1 MAKVYLEDSELTA
14 IGNAI
19 RTKNGATT
27 LYLPS
32 EMPAA
37 INAIQSG
44 GGESEIEKA
53 VLKIQ
58 KNAYYG
64 TYLFANRGW
73 NGVLA
78 VMPAEPLKLSM
89 SGGCSYCF
97 YANTGI
103 TSLPFTL
110 IDMDTSAT
118 NASGK
123 AEHIFDGCSGLKHI
137 PPIKFTNVSSIAYF
151 FSGCY
156 ALEEIPEM
164 TYTINRS
171 YLGTLYVTNNNV
183 FQNCRKIKEIPE
195 SWMNLINQVGRTND
209 SNVSSGNF
217 WGYQGFYY
225 CHNLRKVENLWTPQY
240 TSSMSASRPFD
251 RCSMISKIT
260 FDPTLTRSWTSGT
273 WDLSVYLGYFASSS
287 DATNAG
293 LTTATQVKDATTYAS
308 LKNNP
313 DYWTLLPEYS
323 RFNRVSAAETLASL
337 PTVTKATIKFKGNC
351 GSATDGGAISNLSDE
366 EIAVATAKGW
376 TVTLA

>member
-19 RTKNGATT
+19 RGKNGTT
-27 LYLPS
+27 TKYLPS
-32 EMPAA
+32 QMPAA
-37 INAIQSG
+37 INAIETG
-44 GGESEIEKA
+44 GGEESAIEKA
-53 VLKIQ
+53 VLAIP

-73 NGVLA
+73 NNVLA
-78 VMPAEPLKLSM
+78 LIPAQPLKLSM

-97 YANTGI
+97 YNNTGI
-103 TSLPFTL
+103 TTLPFTS
-110 IDMDTSAT
+110 IQFSTSAI
-118 NASGK
+118 NVSGS
-123 AEHIFDGCSGLKHI
+123 AVNVFDGCSSLTHI
-137 PPIKFTNVSSIAYF
+137 PPIQFTNPSSVAYF
-151 FSGCY
+151 FSGCSK
-156 ALEEIPEM
+156 LEELPEM

-171 YLGTLYVTNNNV
+171 HLGTQYVSHGNI
-183 FQNCRKIKEIPE
+183 FQNCKKIKEIPE
-195 SWMNLINQVGRTND
+195 SWMNLINQEGRTND
-209 SNVSSGNF
+209 SNVSSSNF

-240 TSSMSASRPFD
+240 SSMSAYRPFD

-260 FDPTLTRSWTSGT
+260 FNPNLTRNWSSGT
-273 WDLSVYLGYFASSS
+273 WNLSVYLGYFASAS

-293 LTTATQVKDATTYAS
+293 LTTATQVKDAATYAS

-337 PTVTKATIKFKGNC
+337 PTVTKATITFKGAC
-351 GSATDGGAISNLSDE
+351 GSATDGGAISDLSE
-366 EIAVATAKGW
+366 AEIAVATAKGW
-376 TVTLA
+376 TVTIS